1 MLYQLN
7 KNIWFHF
14 TKNDLFYNFK
24 TEIKMENVCEP
35 LNRLPSPQPQSAKQ
49 GMTTKMRAV
58 RLTGRCQLGRK
69 LLYNISDWL
78 NKKN

>member
-1 MLYQLN
+1 
-7 KNIWFHF
+7 
-14 TKNDLFYNFK
+14 
-24 TEIKMENVCEP
+24 MENVCEP

-69 LLYNISDWL
+69 LLYNISD
-78 NKKN
+78 